1 MRASRTVILA
11 VGLLAVGVDGRA
23 QDPPAPVSRADV
35 SATIGWLNAKQ
46 SEVDTYRGGN
56 DWYNRSV
63 YGGVGL
69 GWYWTDHW
77 RTDIESGVSSSAD
90 LWAYTTRV
98 IDGRGVSVSTNYT
111 FSTKRLAI
119 GQQYQFYRNTWVHP
133 FLGAGLDLTWERT
146 SRNDEVVWPLPS
158 RTATHPTRTELL
170 VRPFA
175 IVGLKTY
182 LSQRAFV
189 RTDLR
194 CAFDRGIDEA
204 LLRFGFGV
212 DF

>member
-1 MRASRTVILA
+1 MSALGVVIVAASCLA
-11 VGLLAVGVDGRA
+11 LGVNARA
-23 QDPPAPVSRADV
+23 QGLSGPVSQADLSV
-35 SATIGWLNAKQ
+35 AVGWLNAEQ

-77 RTDIESGVSSSAD
+77 KTEVDGGVSSSAD

-98 IDGRGVSVSTNYT
+98 IDGRGVSVSTRYT
-111 FSTKRLAI
+111 FSTKRLAV

-146 SRNDEVVWPLPS
+146 SRSDEIIWPQPS
-158 RTATHPTRTELL
+158 MTATHPIRGELL
-170 VRPFA
+170 VRPYA
-175 IVGLKTY
+175 TVGLKAY
-182 LSQRAFV
+182 FSQRGFV
-189 RTDLR
+189 RTDVK
-194 CAFDRGIDEA
+194 CAFDKGIDEA

>member
-1 MRASRTVILA
+1 MGAPRVVIVVVA
-11 VGLLAVGVDGRA
+11 LLALGVDARA
-23 QDPPAPVSRADV
+23 QDLSGPISRADL
-35 SATIGWLNAKQ
+35 SATIGWLNAEQ
-46 SEVDTYRGGN
+46 SEVDTSREGN
-56 DWYNRSV
+56 EWYNRSV

-77 RTDIESGVSSSAD
+77 RTDIEGGASSSAD

-98 IDGRGVSVSTNYT
+98 IDGRGVSVSTRYT
-111 FSTKRLAI
+111 FSTKRLAV

-133 FLGAGLDLTWERT
+133 FLGAGLDLTWERM
-146 SRNDEVVWPLPS
+146 SRSDEIVWPQPS
-158 RTATHPTRTELL
+158 MTATHPTKTELL

-175 IVGLKTY
+175 TVGLKAY
-182 LSQRAFV
+182 FSQRGFV
-189 RTDLR
+189 RTDVKCVL
-194 CAFDRGIDEA
+194 DKGIDEA